1 MISLCAPYFDINGQL
16 LCHSGIAEAKT
27 ISRRAKR
34 VATLD
39 GGAVLV
45 DGGYS
50 SADLTY
56 TLSMPDVD
64 GSQHAA
70 MRYLLGS
77 YQTALLSC
85 ADGCFLVLLSGISN
99 AKGLTTATAEV
110 LEDLG

>member
-1 MISLCAPYFDINGQL
+1 MISLCAPVFDTNGQL
-16 LCHSGIAEAKT
+16 ISHTGVAEAKN

-56 TLSMPDVD
+56 TLSLPDVD

-70 MRYLLGS
+70 LRYLLGS
-77 YQTALLSC
+77 HQTALLSC
-85 ADGCFLVLLSGISN
+85 ADGCYLVLLSGIAN
-99 AKGLTTATAEV
+99 ANGVTSCTAEV
-110 LEDLG
+110 LEGLD

>member
-1 MISLCAPYFDINGQL
+1 MISLCSPTFDLNGQL
-16 LCHSGIAEAKT
+16 VSSGGTAVAKQ

-56 TLSMPDVD
+56 SISLPDVD

-70 MRYLLGS
+70 LHYLLGS

-85 ADGCFLVLLSGISN
+85 ADGCYLVLLSGIANSQ
-99 AKGLTTATAEV
+99 GLTSCTADV
-110 LEDLG
+110 LEVVG